1 MLASILII
9 NLFAKFKQEGL
20 TASAVVGRI
29 SKYENSGEINFRIAE
44 KQKAM
49 DVVKDHFFAQAS
61 PTLFLD
67 FDGYRVEYADWWF
80 NIRPS
85 NTEPYLRLL
94 VEAKTAALLQEK
106 TETIKQLL
114 STFQS

>member
-1 MLASILII
+1 M
-9 NLFAKFKQEGL
+9 FAKFKREGL
-20 TASAVVGRI
+20 TVSAVVGRI
-29 SKYENSGEINFRIAE
+29 RKYENSGEINFRIAE

-49 DVVKDHFFAQAS
+49 DAVKDYFEAEAS

-67 FDGYRVEYADWWF
+67 FDGYRVEYPDWWF

-94 VEAKTAALLQEK
+94 VEAKSAALLEEK
-106 TETIKQLL
+106 TNKIKEIL
-114 STFQS
+114 SNFQS